1 MKKLASEPQLVRFS
15 VATAWKQHNYPS
27 AYSLKFISV
36 SDNELKNK
44 RNEGWKKGERR
55 PVLRGCR
62 CLREVTSTNNRE
74 N

>member
-44 RNEGWKKGERR
+44 RNEGWKKGRTAASVARLPLLKGSNEH
-55 PVLRGCR
+55 
-62 CLREVTSTNNRE
+62 
-74 N
+74 